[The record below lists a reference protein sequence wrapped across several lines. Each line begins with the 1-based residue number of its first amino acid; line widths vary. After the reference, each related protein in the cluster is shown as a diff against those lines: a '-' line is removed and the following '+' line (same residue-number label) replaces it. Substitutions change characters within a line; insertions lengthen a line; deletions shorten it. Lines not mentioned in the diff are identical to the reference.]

1 MSRKLMPGSPQDDEI
16 DQAITRVRAGDR
28 EAFRDVIAS
37 CESHLR
43 MIVAAILPQVGAV
56 DDVVQKTLVV
66 AFFRLEQYELG
77 TSFMAWVTTIA
88 RYQALNERR
97 RWLAERSFKDRLR
110 TDQKLDQALHHGDEV
125 AGFARE
131 GLQDQLSTCLAGLR
145 DQVADIVRAHY
156 LEDQRIEDIA
166 AKYGRSSDWVHLVLH
181 RARKA
186 LRTCLLTKLRMD
198 GHAAT

>member
-1 MSRKLMPGSPQDDEI
+1 MSGTPVDDEI
-16 DQAITRVRAGDR
+16 DQAIAQVRAGDK
-28 EAFRDVIAS
+28 EAFRTVIAA
-37 CESHLR
+37 CEAHLR

-66 AFFRLEQYELG
+66 AFFRLDQYQLG
-77 TSFMAWVTTIA
+77 TSFMGWVTTIA

-110 TDQKLDQALHHGDEV
+110 ADQQLEQTLHHGDEV
-125 AGFARE
+125 AVFARE
-131 GLQDQLSTCLAGLR
+131 GLADQLNSCLSGLR
-145 DQVADIVRAHY
+145 QQVADIVRAHY
-156 LEDQRIEDIA
+156 LDNERIEDIA

-198 GHAAT
+198 GHVA

>member
-1 MSRKLMPGSPQDDEI
+1 MSGTPVDVEI
-16 DQAITRVRAGDR
+16 DQAIARVRGGDR
-28 EAFRDVIAS
+28 EAFRDVIAA
-37 CESHLR
+37 CEAHLR

-110 TDQKLDQALHHGDEV
+110 TDSQLEQTLNHGDEV
-125 AGFARE
+125 AVFARE
-131 GLQDQLSTCLAGLR
+131 GLSDQLNTCLAGLR
-145 DQVADIVRAHY
+145 QQVADIVRAHY
-156 LEDQRIEDIA
+156 LDEQRIEDIA
-166 AKYGRSSDWVHLVLH
+166 AKYGRSPDWVHLVLH
-181 RARKA
+181 RARKTLKA
-186 LRTCLLTKLRMD
+186 CLVSKLRMD
-198 GHAAT
+198 GHVA

>member
-1 MSRKLMPGSPQDDEI
+1 MSGTPLDDEI
-16 DQAITRVRAGDR
+16 DQAVARVRAGDR
-28 EAFRDVIAS
+28 EAFRDVIAA
-37 CESHLR
+37 CEAHLR

-110 TDQKLDQALHHGDEV
+110 SDSQLEQTLNHGDEV
-125 AGFARE
+125 AVFARE
-131 GLQDQLSTCLAGLR
+131 GLSDQLNTCLAGLR
-145 DQVADIVRAHY
+145 QQVADIVRAHY
-156 LEDQRIEDIA
+156 LDEQRIEDIA
-166 AKYGRSSDWVHLVLH
+166 AKYGRSPDWVHLVLH

-186 LRTCLLTKLRMD
+186 LKACLVSKLRMD
-198 GHAAT
+198 GHVA

>member
-1 MSRKLMPGSPQDDEI
+1 MSDASSDREI
-16 DQAITRVRAGDR
+16 DQAIAQVRAGDR
-28 EAFRDVIAS
+28 EAFRTVIAV

-66 AFFRLEQYELG
+66 GFFRLDQYELG
-77 TSFMAWVTTIA
+77 TSFMAWITTIA

-110 TDQKLDQALHHGDEV
+110 VDQRLDQVLHHGDEV
-125 AGFARE
+125 GSFVHE
-131 GLQDQLSTCLAGLR
+131 GLQDQLNACLSGLR

-156 LEDQRIEDIA
+156 LEQVAIEDLA
-166 AKYGRSSDWVHLVLH
+166 VRYGRSPDWVHLVLH

-186 LRTCLLTKLRMD
+186 LRSCLLAKQRSD
-198 GHAAT
+198 GHAT

>member
-1 MSRKLMPGSPQDDEI
+1 MPGSPQDDEI

-110 TDQKLDQALHHGDEV
+110 VDQKLDQTLHHGDEV
-125 AGFARE
+125 TVFARE
-131 GLQDQLSTCLAGLR
+131 GLGDQLGICLAGLR
-145 DQVADIVRAHY
+145 QQVADIVRAHY
-156 LEDQRIEDIA
+156 LEEQRIEDIA
-166 AKYGRSSDWVHLVLH
+166 AKYGRSTDWVHLVLH

-186 LRTCLLTKLRMD
+186 LKTCLMSKLRTD
-198 GHAAT
+198 GHVL

>member
-1 MSRKLMPGSPQDDEI
+1 MSGTPIDDEI
-16 DQAITRVRAGDR
+16 DQAVTRVRAGDR
-28 EAFRDVIAS
+28 EAFREVIAV
-37 CESHLR
+37 CEAHLR

-66 AFFRLEQYELG
+66 AFFRLDQYELG

-110 TDQKLDQALHHGDEV
+110 SDQQLDQTLHHGDEV

-131 GLQDQLSTCLAGLR
+131 GLQDQLTTCLAGLR
-145 DQVADIVRAHY
+145 EQVADIVRAHY

-166 AKYGRSSDWVHLVLH
+166 ARYGRSSDWVHLVLH

>member
-1 MSRKLMPGSPQDDEI
+1 MSGTPIDVEI
-16 DQAITRVRAGDR
+16 DQAIARVRAGDR
-28 EAFRDVIAS
+28 EAFRDVIAA
-37 CESHLR
+37 CEAHLR

-110 TDQKLDQALHHGDEV
+110 TDSQLEQTLNYGDEV
-125 AGFARE
+125 AVFARE
-131 GLQDQLSTCLAGLR
+131 GLSDQLNTCLAGLR
-145 DQVADIVRAHY
+145 QQVADIVRAHY
-156 LEDQRIEDIA
+156 LDEQRIEDIA
-166 AKYGRSSDWVHLVLH
+166 AKYGRSPDWVHLVLH
-181 RARKA
+181 RARKTLKA
-186 LRTCLLTKLRMD
+186 CLVSKLRMD
-198 GHAAT
+198 GHVA

>member
-1 MSRKLMPGSPQDDEI
+1 MPGSPQDEEI

-28 EAFRDVIAS
+28 EAFRDVIAA

-43 MIVAAILPQVGAV
+43 LIVAAILPQVGAV

-66 AFFRLEQYELG
+66 AFFRLDQYELG

-110 TDQKLDQALHHGDEV
+110 SDQQLEQTLNHGDEV
-125 AGFARE
+125 AVFARE
-131 GLQDQLSTCLAGLR
+131 GLSAQLDACLGGLR
-145 DQVADIVRAHY
+145 QQVADIVRAHY
-156 LEDQRIEDIA
+156 LEEQRIEDIA
-166 AKYGRSSDWVHLVLH
+166 AKYGRSNDWVHLVLH

-186 LRTCLLTKLRMD
+186 LKTCLLSKLRMN
-198 GHAAT
+198 GHVA